1 MKVWSQSL
9 QIKALLTKQGS
20 ADPYGLPIQQCPC
33 HAFNFFQDCS
43 HFDCLSIRP
52 VRCHRFHNVCHRQD
66 SGFRENRILFKAL
79 RIARTIQLLVMLTH
93 DVGNGPRERNI
104 SQNLFKNYA

>member
-1 MKVWSQSL
+1 
-9 QIKALLTKQGS
+9 
-20 ADPYGLPIQQCPC
+20 
-33 HAFNFFQDCS
+33 
-43 HFDCLSIRP
+43 
-52 VRCHRFHNVCHRQD
+52 
-66 SGFRENRILFKAL
+66 L